1 MNQST
6 YNSLK
11 SFIWGIANDC
21 LVDVYDVGD
30 YRKIILPMFV
40 IRRFDAVLEPKHEA
54 VIKAKKEFTKAGITE
69 LDAALAAV
77 AEQAFVNK
85 SDFTLTD
92 LKSRTNQQQL
102 KKDFIEYLDGFSE
115 NVQVIINKFHIRN
128 EIDRLSEQ
136 DRLGLLIEKFVDP
149 RINLSNRPV
158 LNEDGS
164 VKIEALDNH
173 TMGTLFEEV
182 IRMFNEETN
191 VTDAG
196 RHFTPRDIV
205 ELIADLAFIPV
216 QDKIQSTT
224 YRIYDGACGTGGMLT
239 VGDEH
244 IKKLAR
250 EQGKKVSIHLYG
262 QENADE
268 TYAIARADMLVKGE
282 GKESDQI
289 RFGST
294 ISDDKFAKEE
304 FDFMLSNPPF
314 GTPWKTDLKAWG
326 IGKKDE
332 ISDTRFIINYDDNP
346 EYSLIPDIGDPQ
358 MLFLANNISKMKTTT
373 ELGSR
378 IIEVHN
384 GSSLFTG
391 KAGSGPSNL
400 RRYIFEQ
407 DLCEA
412 IIAIPENMF
421 YNTGIGTYLWVLTNK
436 KDEKRKGKVQLID
449 ATSMKEPLRKNL
461 GDKNCEMTQK
471 MREKVMELY
480 LAFDKADSEYSK
492 VFSNE
497 EFGFYQ
503 VEVNRPLRL
512 RVNVS
517 DEALEEFKN
526 NAKDDEFYDFLMT
539 NEKDTES
546 TNFNSFIGKLEKS
559 TKRAGLKWTKKRE
572 NAIRKYFTTTD
583 ENANVVLDKKGNTEP
598 DSNLKD
604 TEQVPLLYDGGIT
617 GFFENEVKP
626 YVEDAWINEDSAVI
640 GYELSFT
647 KYFYKPVQLRD
658 MSDIIADGIKLFH
671 GLGTGLRQ
679 TLTSDE
685 VLKLQIPVPPKPEQ
699 DKIVQFLDW
708 KISEMNHFIHQKK
721 KQIKLLE
728 ELKYTQ
734 IDQYITKGL
743 NPSVSMKDSK
753 VEWIGAIPEHWDV
766 DHIKQH
772 FKVKKRIAGKEG
784 YDVLSITQQG
794 IKKKDISSNEGQ
806 MAQSYANYQFVYPG
820 DFAMNHMDLLTGYI
834 DISKQFG
841 VTSPDY
847 RVFTLSD
854 SEHCFAPFYLRV
866 FQIGYKRRIFYKFGK
881 GAANQGRWR
890 LPITAFY
897 DYAIQVPPIDEQRE
911 IARQCDEVEKQINE
925 MISGINKEITLV
937 EELRTKLISDVV
949 TGQVDVRN
957 VKIPAY
963 ETETDIIDS
972 EEDSDEENQE
982 ESTE

>member
-6 YNSLK
+6 YNTLK

-40 IRRFDAVLEPKHEA
+40 IRRFDAVLEPKHEE
-54 VIKAKKEFTKAGITE
+54 VIKAKEQFEKAGITE
-69 LDAALAAV
+69 LDAALSAV

-85 SDFTLTD
+85 SDFILTD

-102 KKDFIEYLDGFSE
+102 KKDFIAYLDGFSE

-149 RINLSNRPV
+149 RINLSNRPI

-205 ELIADLAFIPV
+205 ELIADLAFIPI

-239 VGDEH
+239 VGDQH
-244 IKKLAR
+244 IRELAA

-326 IGKKDE
+326 INKKDE
-332 ISDTRFIINYDDNP
+332 ISDSRFIINYDDNP

-436 KDEKRKGKVQLID
+436 KEDRRKGKVQLID
-449 ATSMKEPLRKNL
+449 ATSMKSSLRKNL
-461 GDKNCEMTQK
+461 GDKNCEMTPEIRK
-471 MREKVMELY
+471 RVIDLY
-480 LAFDKADSEYSK
+480 LEFDKADSEYSK
-492 VFSNE
+492 VFLNE
-497 EFGFYQ
+497 EFGYYQ
-503 VEVNRPLRL
+503 VDVNRPLRL
-512 RVNVS
+512 KVAINEKNLAV
-517 DEALEEFKN
+517 FKEN
-526 NAKDDEFYDFLMT
+526 GKDDEFYQFLAL
-539 NEKDTES
+539 NKKDLES
-546 TNFNSFIGKLEKS
+546 NDYNSFITELEKNVKS
-559 TKRAGLKWTKKRE
+559 ADLKWTKKRQ
-572 NAIRKYFTTTD
+572 NAIRKFFSTTD
-583 ENANVVLDKKGNTEP
+583 ENAELVRDKKGNIEP
-598 DSNLKD
+598 DNNLKD
-604 TEQVPLLYDGGIT
+604 SEQIPLLYEGGIKA
-617 GFFENEVKP
+617 FFKNEVKP
-626 YVEDAWINEDSAVI
+626 YVEDAWIDEDSAVI

-647 KYFYKPVQLRD
+647 KYFYKPVQLRNVA
-658 MSDIIADGIKLFH
+658 DIIADIKAIEQSTD
-671 GLGTGLRQ
+671 GLLA
-679 TLTSDE
+679 S
-685 VLKLQIPVPPKPEQ
+685 I
-699 DKIVQFLDW
+699 
-708 KISEMNHFIHQKK
+708 
-721 KQIKLLE
+721 
-728 ELKYTQ
+728 
-734 IDQYITKGL
+734 
-743 NPSVSMKDSK
+743 
-753 VEWIGAIPEHWDV
+753 IG
-766 DHIKQH
+766 
-772 FKVKKRIAGKEG
+772 
-784 YDVLSITQQG
+784 
-794 IKKKDISSNEGQ
+794 
-806 MAQSYANYQFVYPG
+806 
-820 DFAMNHMDLLTGYI
+820 
-834 DISKQFG
+834 
-841 VTSPDY
+841 
-847 RVFTLSD
+847 
-854 SEHCFAPFYLRV
+854 
-866 FQIGYKRRIFYKFGK
+866 
-881 GAANQGRWR
+881 GR
-890 LPITAFY
+890 
-897 DYAIQVPPIDEQRE
+897 E
-911 IARQCDEVEKQINE
+911 
-925 MISGINKEITLV
+925 
-937 EELRTKLISDVV
+937 
-949 TGQVDVRN
+949 
-957 VKIPAY
+957 
-963 ETETDIIDS
+963 
-972 EEDSDEENQE
+972 
-982 ESTE
+982 

>member
-6 YNSLK
+6 YNTLK

-40 IRRFDAVLEPKHEA
+40 IRRFDAVLEPKHEE
-54 VIKAKKEFTKAGITE
+54 VIKAKEQFEKAGITE
-69 LDAALAAV
+69 LDAALSAV

-85 SDFTLTD
+85 SDFILTD

-102 KKDFIEYLDGFSE
+102 KKDFIAYLDGFSE

-149 RINLSNRPV
+149 RINLSNRPI

-205 ELIADLAFIPV
+205 ELIADLAFIPI

-239 VGDEH
+239 VGDQH
-244 IKKLAR
+244 IRELAA

-326 IGKKDE
+326 INKKDE
-332 ISDTRFIINYDDNP
+332 ISDSRFIINYDDNP
-346 EYSLIPDIGDPQ
+346 EYSLTPDIGDPQ

-436 KDEKRKGKVQLID
+436 KEDRRKGKVQLID
-449 ATSMKEPLRKNL
+449 ATSMKSSLRKNL
-461 GDKNCEMTQK
+461 GDKNCEMTPEIRK
-471 MREKVMELY
+471 RVIDLY
-480 LAFDKADSEYSK
+480 LEFDKADSEYSK
-492 VFSNE
+492 VFLNE
-497 EFGFYQ
+497 EFGYYQ
-503 VEVNRPLRL
+503 VDVNRPLRL
-512 RVNVS
+512 KVAINEKNLAV
-517 DEALEEFKN
+517 FKEN
-526 NAKDDEFYDFLMT
+526 GKDDEFYQFLAL
-539 NEKDTES
+539 NKKDLES
-546 TNFNSFIGKLEKS
+546 NDYNSFITELEKNVKS
-559 TKRAGLKWTKKRE
+559 ADLKWTKKRQ
-572 NAIRKYFTTTD
+572 NAIRKFFSTTD
-583 ENANVVLDKKGNTEP
+583 ENAELVRDKKGNIEP
-598 DSNLKD
+598 DNNLKD
-604 TEQVPLLYDGGIT
+604 SEQIPLLYEGGIKA
-617 GFFENEVKP
+617 FFKNEVKP
-626 YVEDAWINEDSAVI
+626 YVEDAWIDEDSAVI

-647 KYFYKPVQLRD
+647 KYFYKPVQLRNVA
-658 MSDIIADGIKLFH
+658 DIIADIKAIEQSTD
-671 GLGTGLRQ
+671 GLLA
-679 TLTSDE
+679 S
-685 VLKLQIPVPPKPEQ
+685 I
-699 DKIVQFLDW
+699 
-708 KISEMNHFIHQKK
+708 
-721 KQIKLLE
+721 
-728 ELKYTQ
+728 
-734 IDQYITKGL
+734 
-743 NPSVSMKDSK
+743 
-753 VEWIGAIPEHWDV
+753 IG
-766 DHIKQH
+766 
-772 FKVKKRIAGKEG
+772 
-784 YDVLSITQQG
+784 
-794 IKKKDISSNEGQ
+794 
-806 MAQSYANYQFVYPG
+806 
-820 DFAMNHMDLLTGYI
+820 
-834 DISKQFG
+834 
-841 VTSPDY
+841 
-847 RVFTLSD
+847 
-854 SEHCFAPFYLRV
+854 
-866 FQIGYKRRIFYKFGK
+866 
-881 GAANQGRWR
+881 GR
-890 LPITAFY
+890 
-897 DYAIQVPPIDEQRE
+897 E
-911 IARQCDEVEKQINE
+911 
-925 MISGINKEITLV
+925 
-937 EELRTKLISDVV
+937 
-949 TGQVDVRN
+949 
-957 VKIPAY
+957 
-963 ETETDIIDS
+963 
-972 EEDSDEENQE
+972 
-982 ESTE
+982 